1 MFRKKQKKDAHVC
14 HRAYSRAFAK
24 YRANGESEMSRINQL
39 YTNPAHII
47 IIPVRLQI
55 PRFSEFYE
63 ENSSFSVVLSN
74 LPIISSACGPP
85 TATEVSFVGLT
96 L

>member
-1 MFRKKQKKDAHVC
+1 MFVTGLTQEHLLN
-14 HRAYSRAFAK
+14 

-39 YTNPAHII
+39 YTKPAHISI
-47 IIPVRLQI
+47 ISVRLQI
-55 PRFSEFYE
+55 PCFSEFYE

-74 LPIISSACGPP
+74 LPIISSACGPL